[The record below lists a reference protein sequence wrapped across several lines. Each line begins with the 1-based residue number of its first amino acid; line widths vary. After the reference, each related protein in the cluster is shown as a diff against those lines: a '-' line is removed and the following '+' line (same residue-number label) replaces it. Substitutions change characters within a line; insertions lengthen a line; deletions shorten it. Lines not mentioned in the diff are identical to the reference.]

1 MPLPKLNLKEN
12 ITEVLAV
19 VIVLMSFIF
28 LIVVLY
34 KPIPAENKD
43 LVNLAVGFIIG
54 TAMSGVIGY
63 YFGTSKKRDSI
74 PIEPGQTVTN
84 IQKSTITDASAEIK

>member
-1 MPLPKLNLKEN
+1 MKLNLKEN

-19 VIVLMSFIF
+19 IIITMSFVF
-28 LIVVLY
+28 LIMVLW
-34 KPIPAENKD
+34 KPIPADNKD

-63 YFGTSKKRDSI
+63 YFGTSKKRDTI
-74 PIEPGQTVTN
+74 TPEPGQSVTN
-84 IQKSTITDASAEIK
+84 IQKSIVTDVTDDKN